1 MVEAGMPET
10 EAIQSATITN
20 ALILDKENVLGQI
33 SKGFFADI
41 IATNDNPLDN
51 INTLTDVIFVMKNG
65 SVYKN

>member
-1 MVEAGMPET
+1 MPEN

-20 ALILDKENVLGQI
+20 ALILNKENTLGQI

-41 IATNDNPLDN
+41 IATDENPLEN
-51 INTLTDVIFVMKNG
+51 INTLTNVVFVMKNG